1 MHDGAGHGFA
11 REDSA
16 GYIETVAH
24 ASEEQAFIMLD
35 ELKSV
40 AVV

>member
-16 GYIETVAH
+16 GYNAAVAH